1 MIDFV
6 SSWAQG
12 IIVAV
17 IIATI
22 IEMIAP
28 EGNSK
33 KYIKVVIGIYVLF
46 QIINPVLEKVTN
58 KSFAISSIVDL
69 EDYASKIE
77 NNQTIGQKLEM
88 TNQSNIQDI
97 YIEGVKADIKSKIE
111 EKGYFV
117 RDIQIE
123 IEKDREGYPLKKI
136 QLNLEKEKKVEEI
149 KEDTTEE
156 EQNSTR
162 IMINEIMNIQ
172 IMVHKDKEEQREEVD
187 TDKKLTTKEIKDLRE
202 YLSDIYEI
210 NAKYINIS

>member
-17 IIATI
+17 IIATM

>member
-88 TNQSNIQDI
+88 TNQSSIQDI
-97 YIEGVKADIKSKIE
+97 YIEGIKTDIKSKIE

-210 NAKYINIS
+210 NAKYISIS